1 MRKAFKTAAI
11 MSLFL
16 FIGLACASG
25 TEENKPAPDF
35 KLQDIDGN
43 TITLAGLKGKVIVL
57 NFWATTCPPCRREIP
72 GFIETYGSLKDKG
85 LEIIGLSVDDLPVDA
100 LKKWTVKAG
109 INYPIAMATREIVE
123 AYQPGE
129 YIPSTIIIDIKGNIR
144 FRHVGYIDKKDL
156 VGLFEKYSVN

>member
-1 MRKAFKTAAI
+1 M
-11 MSLFL
+11 
-16 FIGLACASG
+16 
-25 TEENKPAPDF
+25 
-35 KLQDIDGN
+35 
-43 TITLAGLKGKVIVL
+43 
-57 NFWATTCPPCRREIP
+57 
-72 GFIETYGSLKDKG
+72 
-85 LEIIGLSVDDLPVDA
+85 DDLPVDA